1 MFFFLSYQLL
11 PRRPV
16 SGELT
21 IAEAVRNMIIH
32 QARRLHESIT
42 DGGSHEVE
50 ASFLEVFAH
59 PVGCRGFRGKI
70 LRALPGVPDGITVN
84 IPPQERVKSPVFL
97 ADVQDS
103 PRIPDRRVYL
113 KAPPINNMYKYARTC
128 CGTVVHFLRF
138 RESGKIVI
146 WNSGTQER
154 LGWSLPTRSTVNTM
168 AAKTSKGHKSSP
180 LGNSSFRPLFLSS

>member
-1 MFFFLSYQLL
+1 MHYY
-11 PRRPV
+11 PV
-16 SGELT
+16 
-21 IAEAVRNMIIH
+21 V
-32 QARRLHESIT
+32 
-42 DGGSHEVE
+42 
-50 ASFLEVFAH
+50 
-59 PVGCRGFRGKI
+59 P
-70 LRALPGVPDGITVN
+70 LPGGVRGG
-84 IPPQERVKSPVFL
+84 FF
-97 ADVQDS
+97 
-103 PRIPDRRVYL
+103 RRGDWGQA